1 MKEIVNNLYSDFT
14 KRQLVELLVKQLS
27 GFFPVNGKEI
37 GILDYNVDHVLE
49 RCFYCFN
56 GIDNKYFRRNGQVI
70 FSPYHSGQY
79 VIFLYYFSN
88 TCSNSDCKELADKL
102 YYLNKILN
110 SCDIYHELELPEV
123 FFLEHPVG
131 SVFGRAKY
139 GNNFTAF
146 QSCTVGGNKN
156 KYPDLGTNFKMLS
169 GSKILGNC
177 IVGDNVTLAANTYV
191 KDTNIPANATVFGM
205 TPNLIFKYL

>member
-1 MKEIVNNLYSDFT
+1 MKEIFNNLHS
-14 KRQLVELLVKQLS
+14 KISKKQLIELLVNQLS
-27 GFFPVNGKEI
+27 GFFPLDEKEI
-37 GILDYNVDHVLE
+37 KILEYNTDTVLE
-49 RCFYCFN
+49 RCLNCFN
-56 GIDNKYFRRNGQVI
+56 EIDNKYFRKNGQVI

-79 VIFLYYFSN
+79 LIYLYYFSN
-88 TCSNSDCKELADKL
+88 TCSNSGYKELADKL

-110 SCDIYHELELPEV
+110 SCDIYHELNLPKV

-139 GNNFTAF
+139 GNNFMAF
-146 QSCTVGGNKN
+146 QSCTVGGNKDS
-156 KYPDLGTNFKMLS
+156 YPDLGANFKMYS

-191 KDTNIPANATVFGM
+191 KDTNIPSNTLVFGM
-205 TPNLIFKYL
+205 SPNLIIKHL